1 MSSLRSFTPA
11 LCELLGIE
19 KPELAK
25 EESYLKTIHPVNKA
39 LIFCPDAFGKHAFKK
54 FPDLLEEMKESSN
67 RSVELQAVFPS
78 VTPVCFASLFTGG
91 TPDEHGIKQYGKPVL
106 KCDTLFDALIRAGK
120 KVAII
125 AIKNSS
131 IDLIFRER
139 ALDYFSVDYDPL
151 ATAKALELIEKNQH
165 DVIVVYNQEYDDIL
179 HETGLFSE
187 LSVSALCH
195 HVDTWKLLNQAAM
208 KSWKRNFCVAFT
220 PDHGGHTLE
229 NGLGDHGEDRP
240 EDMELLHFF
249 TIR

>member
-1 MSSLRSFTPA
+1 MTSLRAFTPA

-19 KPELAK
+19 KPALAK
-25 EESYLKTIHPVNKA
+25 EESYLKTIHPVTKA
-39 LIFCPDAFGKHAFKK
+39 LIYCPDAFGKHAFKK

-67 RSVELQAVFPS
+67 RTVELKAVYPS

-125 AIKNSS
+125 AVKNSS

-151 ATAKALELIEKNQH
+151 ANAKALELIEKNQH
-165 DVIVVYNQEYDDIL
+165 DVIVVYNQEYDDLL

-187 LSVSALCH
+187 LAVSALCH

-208 KSWKRNFCVAFT
+208 KTWKKNFCIAFT
-220 PDHGGHTLE
+220 PDHGGNTLE

-249 TIR
+249 NIR